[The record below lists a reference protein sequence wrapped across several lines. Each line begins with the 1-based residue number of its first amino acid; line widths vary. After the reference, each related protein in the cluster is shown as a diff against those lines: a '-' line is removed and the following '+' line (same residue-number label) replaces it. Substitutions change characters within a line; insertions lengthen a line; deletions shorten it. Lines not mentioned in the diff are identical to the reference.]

1 MDAILTGFWQ
11 AFLLIFHL
19 DAELL
24 GIIWLSLKVSVGALI
39 IATLTGLPLG
49 AFLGLRRFP
58 LKEAGVSL
66 LNTFMGLPPVVVG
79 LFLYL
84 LLSRQGPL
92 GFFGILY
99 TPLAM
104 ILAQIILAFPIV
116 AALSH
121 SAIVNVDP
129 VIRLASR
136 TLGATPVQET
146 ITIIKEARYGIIS
159 GVVAAFGR
167 VTAEVGAIIIVG
179 GNIAGYTRVMTT
191 TIALETDKGN
201 FELAMALG
209 IILLAISLLVNLALR
224 AVQKMGRVG
233 SGVILWD

>member
-1 MDAILTGFWQ
+1 MDAILTGFGQ
-11 AFLLIFHL
+11 ASRLIFHL

-24 GIIWLSLKVSVGALI
+24 GIIWLSLRVSVSALT
-39 IATLTGLPLG
+39 IATLAGLPLG
-49 AFLGLRRFP
+49 ALLGLRRVP

-79 LFLYL
+79 LFLYM

-99 TPLAM
+99 SPVAM
-104 ILAQIILAFPIV
+104 IIAQTILAFPIV

-146 ITIIKEARYGIIS
+146 MTIITEARYGIIS
-159 GVVAAFGR
+159 GVVAALGCKGPMAAASPLYSGSWPCWKGR
-167 VTAEVGAIIIVG
+167 TPGRSGISKTIRAS
-179 GNIAGYTRVMTT
+179 MTT
-191 TIALETDKGN
+191 W
-201 FELAMALG
+201 
-209 IILLAISLLVNLALR
+209 V
-224 AVQKMGRVG
+224 
-233 SGVILWD
+233 